1 MMKQEKKASRSD
13 PKGLFGREVLAET
26 LAEIR
31 IVKLEEVLSRT
42 LKAMGIDAKITDSQ
56 ERKLVTVFTIVIDE
70 RQRQVAIGNN
80 VASSENPAGEVQG
93 ILRMHGLGIPSK

>member
-1 MMKQEKKASRSD
+1 MKSD

-26 LAEIR
+26 LAETR
-31 IVKLEEVLSRT
+31 IKRLEDVLIEA
-42 LKAMGIDAKITDSQ
+42 LKGMGISAKITDSE
-56 ERKLVTVFTIVIDE
+56 ERSLVTVFTILIDE

-93 ILRMHGLGIPSK
+93 ILRMHGLGILSK